1 MQFSKALVRVLLGAL
16 IAIGACVVAG
26 CGGTN
31 TYTIGGIVSGLP
43 DGGSVELVDNG
54 TDFLTVS
61 ANGNFTFGMP
71 VDYGGSYSV
80 AVLQSPVGYTCVIS
94 GDTGAGTNVTS
105 NITSVSVVCNP
116 GSYTIGGTVSGLP
129 SGASVTLTDNA
140 TDVLT
145 ETDDIAT
152 IIMEIARHKPVWRT
166 CRTGLRKEK
175 HIVAR
180 YRLIQGCAFFLPAG
194 NEFSQGARI
203 HDGA

>member
-1 MQFSKALVRVLLGAL
+1 MQFSKALVRALLGAL

-43 DGGSVELVDNG
+43 DGDSVELVDNG

-145 ETDDIAT
+145 VSANGSFVFA
-152 IIMEIARHKPVWRT
+152 MPV
-166 CRTGLRKEK
+166 
-175 HIVAR
+175 VAGGS
-180 YRLIQGCAFFLPAG
+180 YNVAVSQSSDGTVCTAG
-194 NEFSQGARI
+194 NNTGTNVTANVTSVSVVCAPT
-203 HDGA
+203 APS